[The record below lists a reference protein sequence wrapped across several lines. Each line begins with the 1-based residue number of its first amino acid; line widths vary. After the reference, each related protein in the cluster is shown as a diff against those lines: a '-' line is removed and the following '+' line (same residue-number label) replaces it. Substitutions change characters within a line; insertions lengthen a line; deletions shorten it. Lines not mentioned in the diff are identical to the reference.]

1 MGRCGGE
8 RVLSR
13 DRDAKSRLNDR
24 LPELRKLS
32 RSGNRV
38 VPSNLKTAAALWFW
52 FDSVGMRDSSA
63 FKHEIQTS
71 LKFFA
76 AGQRQHRV
84 DAGRPG
90 PIREYD
96 REPWGLVRRSRHPH
110 RAFALGCSPCDPMR
124 LRAVV
129 PDVASRTA
137 PPAFP
142 LLPMRRR

>member
-63 FKHEIQTS
+63 IPHEIQAS
-71 LKFFA
+71 LKFFTA
-76 AGQRQHRV
+76 SQRQHGVNSVRSQLTKAIWSLGASCV
-84 DAGRPG
+84 NHE
-90 PIREYD
+90 IRT
-96 REPWGLVRRSRHPH
+96 EPSH
-110 RAFALGCSPCDPMR
+110 
-124 LRAVV
+124 
-129 PDVASRTA
+129 
-137 PPAFP
+137 
-142 LLPMRRR
+142 